1 MALFS
6 ESEANFKSAIV
17 NCFLSLCA
25 AQVPDDEQFVP
36 DFQSD
41 NREYLLN
48 IHVAR
53 KLGRL

>member
-1 MALFS
+1 MALFTDS
-6 ESEANFKSAIV
+6 EVNFKSAIV
-17 NCFLSLCA
+17 NCFLSPCA